1 MIILGNQ
8 ALCQASGESRW
19 HWLVERDE
27 LVARMGLK
35 PVRR

>member
-1 MIILGNQ
+1 VLAGAV
-8 ALCQASGESRW
+8 ALHVAGALK
-19 HWLVERDE
+19 HWLVERDD